1 MQVVETG
8 LDRINTDGC
17 LGRRLER
24 GEENIYLD
32 LTSIF
37 LSRKALTLTTW
48 YPHDVEDKRVADLMC
63 GVPRVSRRVRK
74 QVIQRRK

>member
-37 LSRKALTLTTW
+37 LSREALTLTTW
-48 YPHDVEDKRVADLMC
+48 YPHDVEDQRVADLMC